1 MTTSTQSTR
10 RASLPSSLAGTRT
23 RFVHYNK
30 TVSES
35 LSIRV
40 VLQITEADLK
50 LARRIIQEELG
61 GKKTT
66 QERGETMKK
75 LEELAGDAY
84 FMGVSMKTVEVSP
97 QSE

>member
-1 MTTSTQSTR
+1 M
-10 RASLPSSLAGTRT
+10 
-23 RFVHYNK
+23 
-30 TVSES
+30 SES